1 MQSVKQYV
9 WVSVL
14 MLAGGV
20 LAWWTMPSQR
30 RNIPGLL
37 LGCIAVVAI
46 LAFSG
51 RRRPVQIDKYQDRY
65 FSRCLTYDLT
75 NGQPVVI
82 DNKSPRII
90 TLDPSLVLIFGAA
103 DGQRTARQF
112 VAELEACFPGRP
124 PASIAPETYALMAK
138 MEAQGL
144 IRFTDRPAQLAY
156 YLSMPKSH
164 QDKERALAEMKADGF
179 IK

>member
-9 WVSVL
+9 LVIVL
-14 MLAGGV
+14 LLAGGILV
-20 LAWWTMPSQR
+20 WWTMPSYR
-30 RNIPGLL
+30 RSIPGLL
-37 LGCIAVVAI
+37 LGCVAVVAI

-51 RRRPVQIDKYQDRY
+51 SRHLARVDKYQDRY
-65 FSRCLTYDLT
+65 FCRCLTYDLA
-75 NGQPVVI
+75 NGQTVVI

-112 VAELEACFPGRP
+112 IAELEACFPGGP
-124 PASIAPETYALMAK
+124 PASIAPETHTLMAK

-144 IRFTDRPAQLAY
+144 IRFTDRPTQLPY
-156 YLSMPKSH
+156 YLSMPKSN
-164 QDKERALAEMKADGF
+164 QDKARALAEMKADGF